1 MTHTTHRIAGWI
13 RRAALPLLILIL
25 LGASALFQQRLHEA
39 QRRAAPNAAVQTASP
54 RVTFI
59 TMVLG
64 GFRGLVADALW
75 IRAAR
80 MQQEGR
86 YFEMVQLANWITQL
100 EPQFTEVWAFSA
112 WNLAYNIS
120 IYFNRP
126 EDRWRWVQSG
136 IALLR
141 DEGLAYNP
149 HEPDLYY
156 ELAWMFAHKIGS
168 FTDNAHIYYKEQWAE
183 AMRKAL
189 GGPHPDYLHPPAP
202 ERLAPYRMNIAF
214 MQAIE
219 EQYGPLDWL
228 RPQTQAIYWAFQG
241 LPFADPFMRT
251 RLQRLI
257 YQSMAVM
264 TLGETT
270 PDADE
275 ADWYPPNPALLPY
288 TLRAYEQAIQDAP
301 DNPSLQQAYVNF
313 LEMAVEIYRTAGDQ
327 NTVQKLFQSLEKY
340 TAPQ

>member
-1 MTHTTHRIAGWI
+1 MKTGPHSTNRFRQA
-13 RRAALPLLILIL
+13 IL
-25 LGASALFQQRLHEA
+25 LLMIPALLAASAFFQQRLH
-39 QRRAAPNAAVQTASP
+39 AVQQRNAPTDEVHTPSP
-54 RVTFI
+54 RIAFVT
-59 TMVLG
+59 MLLG

-86 YFEMVQLANWITQL
+86 YFEMVQLADWITQL

-120 IYFNRP
+120 VFFNKP

-141 DEGLAYNP
+141 DRGIPCNP
-149 HEPDLYY
+149 HEADLYY
-156 ELAWMFAHKIGS
+156 ELAWMFAHKVGS
-168 FTDNAHIYYKEQWAE
+168 FTDSAHDYYKQQWA
-183 AMRKAL
+183 ADMRRAL
-189 GGPHPDYLHPPAP
+189 GGPHPDLLRPPAP
-202 ERLAPYRMNIAF
+202 QRLAPYRMDPAI
-214 MQAIE
+214 MQAVE

-241 LPFADPFMRT
+241 LSYAESFSRT

-257 YQSMAVM
+257 FQCMAVM

-270 PDADE
+270 PQPSQTVL
-275 ADWYPPNPALLPY
+275 YPPDPALLPY
-288 TLRAYEQAIQDAP
+288 TLRAYEQAIADAP
-301 DNPSLQQAYVNF
+301 DNATLREAYTNF
-313 LEMAVEIYRTAGDQ
+313 LEAALEHCRNTGDSPNAEHLDHLLQQYRT
-327 NTVQKLFQSLEKY
+327 
-340 TAPQ
+340 P